1 MKKFPPFLLFIFILS
16 GCVTYAPVQSP
27 TPSKSKSDAKVE
39 GVVAEPE
46 KDEEEVKF
54 KKPKAGQKPAID
66 VDAIETPEGGVEDA

>member
-39 GVVAEPE
+39 GVVAEPVYRLCKIRSMVVHDE
-46 KDEEEVKF
+46 KPQSIV
-54 KKPKAGQKPAID
+54 
-66 VDAIETPEGGVEDA
+66 